1 MDMLLIDHLAIYLE
15 RYMDKLFGRK
25 DIENALTELGTLI
38 QGVHYTATA
47 QLLEDTSEL
56 KRGP

>member
-1 MDMLLIDHLAIYLE
+1 MLLIDHLGIYLE

-25 DIENALTELGTLI
+25 DIEKALVELGTLI

-47 QLLEDTSEL
+47 QLLEDTNEL

>member
-1 MDMLLIDHLAIYLE
+1 MLVIDHLAIYLE

-25 DIENALTELGTLI
+25 DIENALVELGDLI

-47 QLLEDTSEL
+47 QLLEDTGEL

>member
-1 MDMLLIDHLAIYLE
+1 
-15 RYMDKLFGRK
+15 MDKLFGRK

-47 QLLEDTSEL
+47 QILEDTSEL